1 MASHPPPGLGWICH
15 GVSIVPMPSH
25 ALTHDC
31 LSRSLHLRI
40 VMILSHFKMSIWKPA
55 GQDEFSVPTNQP
67 PGEVGLHSQPHNASR
82 HSHPTYS
89 HAARHTKCQQPVIFV
104 SARMWGRADSHSE
117 PGGLRHSLRNR
128 WLGLSVFT
136 AETQLLVGSQDP
148 TNGSVWRKKIKEKPS
163 VLCRRAIRFHRAIW
177 DKKRRIWQRMRQSSC
192 VYVTNCLQ
200 IQRSI
205 DAFEKQCF
213 LHCSRRPAGLWS
225 R

>member
-15 GVSIVPMPSH
+15 GVSIVPVPSH
-25 ALTHDC
+25 ALTHDY

-67 PGEVGLHSQPHNASR
+67 PGEVGLHSQPHNAFR

-89 HAARHTKCQQPVIFV
+89 HAARHTKCLQPVIFV

-117 PGGLRHSLRNR
+117 PGGLRHSLTNQ

-136 AETQLLVGSQDP
+136 AGAWVQSDL
-148 TNGSVWRKKIKEKPS
+148 
-163 VLCRRAIRFHRAIW
+163 RFHKPHTPISSSRKNSNVM
-177 DKKRRIWQRMRQSSC
+177 DKRSSIKLHMQSNLTLENWKMPQDTQSGYFW
-192 VYVTNCLQ
+192 VVV
-200 IQRSI
+200 
-205 DAFEKQCF
+205 
-213 LHCSRRPAGLWS
+213 LWVI
-225 R
+225 